1 MIWEGNVR
9 KMKSSVMPDGLVN
22 YAFSGADAIDP
33 LPEFDVN
40 PWIGRRVHIEF
51 DGAIHCVVSGKRIK
65 KPMAKACPTMPF

>member
-9 KMKSSVMPDGLVN
+9 KMKSSVMQDGLVS

-40 PWIGRRVHIEF
+40 PWIGRRVQIEF
-51 DGAIHCVVSGKRIK
+51 DGVIHCVVSGKRIK